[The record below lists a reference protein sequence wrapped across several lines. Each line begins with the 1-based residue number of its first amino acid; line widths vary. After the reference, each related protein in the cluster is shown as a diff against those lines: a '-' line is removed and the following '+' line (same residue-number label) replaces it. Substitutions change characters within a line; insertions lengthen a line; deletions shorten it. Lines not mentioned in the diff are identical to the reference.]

1 MLRIFV
7 LLLILLNGLYFAWAQ
22 GFLRELGLAPLQ
34 QAEPQRLSQQIR
46 PEAVRLIS
54 AQEWAAL
61 EKVERSAPKATQC
74 VQAGVFDE
82 SQAAQLREAL
92 EAWRLPASAWALEA
106 SVVSARWIVYMGKY
120 ASAEAR
126 SKKQAELAS
135 LKLQFEP
142 LRDPA
147 LELGLSLGGFE
158 TQAAATA
165 ALDRL
170 TKRGVR
176 TAHVV
181 QELPEVRAF
190 TLRLPA
196 ADAELLA
203 RLQALKPGLADKT
216 LVACQ

>member
-54 AQEWAAL
+54 A
-61 EKVERSAPKATQC
+61 PKATQC
-74 VQAGVFDE
+74 LQAGVFDE

-126 SKKQAELAS
+126 SKKQTELAS